1 MNRKTVII
9 ILVVQTA
16 LMLYSFLFG
25 FVQESIAREQEMI
38 ASENK
43 RMAIEQGK
51 LSAEERLRFEKEFA
65 GLNRRIAELEN
76 ELSNCKKK

>member
-1 MNRKTVII
+1 MKRKTVII

-16 LMLYSFLFG
+16 LMLYSFIYS
-25 FVQESIAREQEMI
+25 FVQEGIAKEQEMI

-43 RMAIEQGK
+43 RMAIEHEK
-51 LSAEERLRFEKEFA
+51 LSVQKSLRFKKEFDR
-65 GLNRRIAELEN
+65 LKRRVAELES